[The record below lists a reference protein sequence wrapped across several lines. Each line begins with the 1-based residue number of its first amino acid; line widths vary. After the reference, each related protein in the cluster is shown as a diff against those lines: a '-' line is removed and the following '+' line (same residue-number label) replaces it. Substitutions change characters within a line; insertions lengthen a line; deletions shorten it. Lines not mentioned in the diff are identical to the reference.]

1 MNYPAASSGV
11 SLKATSAPRGGVLN
25 PGYAIKDINM
35 RKKLIYQ
42 GLLLT
47 MISTPVLTGCVVTP
61 QDMKSLNL
69 RLRSIDS
76 RLVSVEKDVTDIK
89 ERTGSSVELM
99 QKQQAGIG
107 ITIDQL
113 NTELLQVKSN
123 LDESQ
128 HRYRSLQA
136 ENTRL
141 KEEVNSRFATVE
153 NQTTTLYQQVDQVTS
168 NIDEI
173 DKGLEGIKSARMQE
187 ATAKADIAARAANRA
202 NEQAELARK
211 KNEFHEITPQK
222 TKKTSTKGARGGTTP
237 DETVTMA
244 PEATSAEQQF
254 YNKALSSFKAKK
266 YKEAYNLFSDF
277 ITKYSKSKLAANAR
291 FWSGDCLYNQKE
303 YALAILEYQNVIAD
317 YPHHIKAP
325 AALYKQALSFEK
337 LQDTETAKIVY
348 NKIVNEYPAS
358 EQGRKAKNRLK
369 KLGK

>member
-1 MNYPAASSGV
+1 
-11 SLKATSAPRGGVLN
+11 
-25 PGYAIKDINM
+25 M
-35 RKKLIYQ
+35 RKKLICQ

-47 MISTPVLTGCVVTP
+47 IISTPVLTGCVVTP

-69 RLRSIDS
+69 RLRSIDN
-76 RLVSVEKDVTDIK
+76 RLVSVEKDVTNIK

-107 ITIDQL
+107 VTIDQL

-123 LDESQ
+123 LDESE
-128 HRYRSLQA
+128 HRFRSLQA

-153 NQTTTLYQQVDQVTS
+153 NQTTTLYQQVDQVSS

-173 DKGLEGIKSARMQE
+173 DKGLQGIKTARIQE
-187 ATAKADIAARAANRA
+187 ATAKADVAARAATRA

-222 TKKTSTKGARGGTTP
+222 AKKTPTSGEGAETTP
-237 DETVTMA
+237 EAVTTT
-244 PEATSAEQQF
+244 PKATSAEQQS
-254 YNKALSSFKAKK
+254 YDKALSSFKAKK
-266 YKEAYNLFSDF
+266 YKEAYNLFSGF
-277 ITKYSKSKLAANAR
+277 IDKYSKSKLAVNAR

-317 YPHHIKAP
+317 YPNHIKAP
-325 AALYKQALSFEK
+325 ASLYKQALSFEK

-348 NKIVNEYPAS
+348 NKIVNEYPKS
-358 EQGRKAKNRLK
+358 EQEGKAKDRLK
-369 KLGK
+369 KLGQ

>member
-1 MNYPAASSGV
+1 
-11 SLKATSAPRGGVLN
+11 
-25 PGYAIKDINM
+25 M
-35 RKKLIYQ
+35 RKKLICQ
-42 GLLLT
+42 SLLLT
-47 MISTPVLTGCVVTP
+47 MISTPVLTGCIVTP

-76 RLVSVEKDVTDIK
+76 RLVTVEKDVTDIK

-107 ITIDQL
+107 VTIDQL
-113 NTELLQVKSN
+113 NAELLQVKSN

-141 KEEVNSRFATVE
+141 KEEVNNRFATVE
-153 NQTTTLYQQVDQVTS
+153 NQTSTLYQQVDQVSS
-168 NIDEI
+168 NVNEI
-173 DKGLEGIKSARMQE
+173 DKGLEGIKTARIQE
-187 ATAKADIAARAANRA
+187 ATAKADAAARAAALA

-211 KNEFHEITPQK
+211 KNEPHEIAPQK
-222 TKKTSTKGARGGTTP
+222 AKKTPTIGTGEESPPETATP
-237 DETVTMA
+237 
-244 PEATSAEQQF
+244 PPKATNVEQQD
-254 YNKALSSFKAKK
+254 YDKALSSFKAKK

-277 ITKYSKSKLAANAR
+277 IEKHSKSKLAVNAR

-317 YPHHIKAP
+317 YPHHIKAS

-348 NKIVNEYPAS
+348 NKIVNEYPKS
-358 EQGRKAKNRLK
+358 EQGGKAKERLK
-369 KLGK
+369 KLGQ